1 MSSPAQADRNLLGGV
16 LALQMDFV
24 TGGQLLAAMNT
35 WAMRKDTP
43 LLDLLHQDGVLAGE
57 DREALV
63 RLVERHVARHGDARK
78 SLASLHL
85 DSDVRRE
92 LEQIKN
98 TDVQD
103 GLDSM
108 RTTVPYGKT
117 PDARSGGGMGHDSG
131 WPGFARFRRVRS
143 HAKGGLGEVWLAEDA
158 ELHREVALK
167 EIQERFADSEDS
179 RTRFIR
185 EAEITGQLEH
195 PGIVP
200 IYGLG
205 VYGDGRPYYA
215 MRFIRGESM
224 QEAIG
229 RFHESDRAGKRDP
242 GERALALRGL
252 LGRFVAVCNAVG
264 FAHARGIMH
273 RDLKPANV
281 MLGEYGETLVVDWG
295 LARRLTEADDCT
307 VPMVPVRLT
316 QDDAGQTGQGQ
327 AVGTPGFMPPEQALG
342 DLDRVGARSDVFA
355 LGATLYALL
364 SGKSPYV
371 GPKALADA
379 AEGKFPPPRQVN
391 AAVPA
396 ALEAV
401 CLEAMAH
408 RPEDRYAGAREL
420 AAEVDRW
427 LANEPVSVFRE
438 PLGVRAARW
447 ARRNRTLVSSLL
459 VLLLA
464 SVTGLSVGLFAVGRE
479 QVKTAGA
486 LKTAEDNLVRAVTA
500 EEAAKGNL
508 DRAEENLK
516 LARKAVDECFSIA
529 KGHPR
534 LQDESLMDVK
544 KLLLEKALPFYS
556 NFRVQRPN
564 DAQLDADTAGNL
576 LSVAYITSEISGK
589 KEALASYEQAR
600 ELYRKLVT
608 VQPDVLEHQSALAR
622 THHNMGNLQNA
633 LGKRK
638 EALESHQQARDIQ
651 SKLAANQPDIT
662 QYQSDLA
669 ATYNCLAGL
678 LSGSGKPTEALK
690 LYQQA
695 RDIQSKLAAAHPNV
709 LEYQNGLAGTHNNLG
724 NLLDDLGKR
733 GEALECYKQACD
745 IQGKLVTAQPNV
757 ADYQSA
763 LGLMHNN
770 RAILLR
776 ALGKPGEALKSY
788 HLAREI
794 EGKLVAAQPNVSQ
807 YQSNLGRTHHNLA
820 VLLRSQGKREEA
832 LQSYRL
838 AREIR
843 GKLATAQPHVWE
855 YHYALAN
862 THNNMAVLLFDM
874 GKLEEAL
881 NSFLEARKTTGKRAT
896 AAPED
901 GETRKLNANVHYHIA
916 RTHALIAAQALR
928 DTKKPLAVREME
940 AEKAALEAIRCLE
953 QAKGIGAF
961 EVPQIRQRLLED
973 PYLDGLRKRDDFQKL
988 VKGLPEPAR

>member
-1 MSSPAQADRNLLGGV
+1 MFTPAQADRNLLAGV

-24 TGGQLLAAMNT
+24 TGDQLLVAMNA
-35 WAMRKDTP
+35 WALRKDTP

-57 DREALV
+57 DREALEH
-63 RLVERHVARHGDARK
+63 LVERHVARHGDARK

-85 DSDVRRE
+85 DSDARRE
-92 LEQIKN
+92 LEQIKS

-108 RTTVPYGKT
+108 RTTVPYGVT
-117 PDARSGGGMGHDSG
+117 PDTRSRGGMGHDSG

-224 QEAIG
+224 QEAIN
-229 RFHESDRAGKRDP
+229 RFHEADRAGKRDP
-242 GERALALRGL
+242 GERALSLRGL

-295 LARRLTEADDCT
+295 LARRLAEGADCT
-307 VPMVPVRLT
+307 VPIVPVRLT
-316 QDDAGQTGQGQ
+316 QDDAGETRQGQ
-327 AVGTPGFMPPEQALG
+327 AVGTPAFMPPEQALG
-342 DLDRVGARSDVFA
+342 DLDRVEARSDVFA
-355 LGATLYALL
+355 LGATLYSLL
-364 SGKSPYV
+364 SGKPPYV
-371 GPKALADA
+371 GPKALAQA
-379 AEGKFPPPRQVN
+379 AQGKFPPPRQVN

-408 RPEDRYAGAREL
+408 QPEDRYAGARAL

-427 LANEPVSVFRE
+427 LADEPVRVFRD
-438 PLGVRAARW
+438 PFIVRSGRW
-447 ARRNRTLVSSLL
+447 ARRNRTLVSSLA

-464 SVTGLSVGLFAVGRE
+464 SVTALSIGLYAVGRE
-479 QVKTAGA
+479 QVRTAGA
-486 LKTAEDNLVRAVTA
+486 LKTAEDHLVRAVTA
-500 EEAAKGNL
+500 EATAKGNL
-508 DRAEENLK
+508 ELAEGNLK
-516 LARKAVDECFSIA
+516 LARKAVDECFNIA
-529 KGHPR
+529 KEHPR

-544 KLLLEKALPFYS
+544 KLLLEKALPFFKY
-556 NFRVQRPN
+556 FRAQRPD
-564 DAQLDADTAGNL
+564 DAQIDANSAGNL
-576 LSVAYITSEISGK
+576 LSVAYITSEIAGK

-600 ELYRKLVT
+600 ELYGKLVT
-608 VQPDVLEHQSALAR
+608 AQPDVLEHQSALAR

-638 EALESHQQARDIQ
+638 EALESHQQAHDIQ
-651 SKLAANQPDIT
+651 SKLAAIQPNVAA
-662 QYQSDLA
+662 YQSDLA
-669 ATYNCLAGL
+669 ATYNSLAGL
-678 LSGSGKPTEALK
+678 RSGSDKPTEALK
-690 LYQQA
+690 FYQQA
-695 RDIQSKLAAAHPNV
+695 RDIQSKLAAAHPND
-709 LEYQNGLAGTHNNLG
+709 LEYQNKLAGTHNNLG

-733 GEALECYKQACD
+733 EEALECYKQACD
-745 IQGKLVTAQPNV
+745 MQSKLVTAQPNV
-757 ADYQSA
+757 ADYQSG

-770 RAILLR
+770 MAILLR
-776 ALGKPGEALKSY
+776 ALGKPSEALKSY
-788 HLAREI
+788 HLALEI
-794 EGKLVAAQPNVSQ
+794 DRRLAMAQPNVSK
-807 YQSNLGRTHHNLA
+807 YQEGLARTHNNLA

-832 LQSYRL
+832 LQSYQL

-843 GKLATAQPHVWE
+843 VKLVKDQPHVWE
-855 YHYALAN
+855 YQYALTN
-862 THNNMAVLLFDM
+862 TQNNLGSLFLDM

-881 NSFLEARKTTGKRAT
+881 NSFLEARKTTGQRAS

-901 GETRKLNANVHYHIA
+901 GQARNLNANVHYNIA
-916 RTHALIAAQALR
+916 RTHALFAAQALR

-953 QAKGIGAF
+953 RAKGVGAF
-961 EVPQIRQRLLED
+961 ELPPIRHRLLAD
-973 PYLDGLRKRDDFQKL
+973 PDLDGLRKRDDFQKF
-988 VKGLPEPAR
+988 VKGLPQPAR